1 MSGTGKTAD
10 RYKEIRN
17 RKARHKYFVGQ
28 AYEAGIILT
37 GTEVKSIRAGK
48 AQINEAFA
56 RVEKGKVILYHAHIA
71 EYSFGSANNHNPYR
85 PRQLLLH
92 KKEIRQIEMAMQSG
106 GKALIPTR
114 MYFKKAL
121 IKIEIALC
129 TGKQK
134 RDKREDLKKRAAL
147 MDARRDMKIGG
158 RR

>member
-1 MSGTGKTAD
+1 MSAPGKTAG

-48 AQINEAFA
+48 AQINDAFA
-56 RVEKGKVILYHAHIA
+56 RVEKGKVTLYHSHIS
-71 EYSFGSANNHNPYR
+71 EYSFGNTNNHNPYR

-106 GKALIPTR
+106 GKALVPTR

-129 TGKQK
+129 TGKK
-134 RDKREDLKKRAAL
+134 MHDKREDLKKREAL
-147 MDARRDMKIGG
+147 MDVRRAMKGE
-158 RR
+158 